1 MKGLS
6 FKAILK
12 AIVQTLISIV
22 RGDTLLRMR
31 VDKLF
36 PYILYAFILGWISI
50 WMSLK
55 AESAMHKL
63 ETNKA
68 LIEELKIEY
77 VCKKCELIRLTR
89 ISTVEEK
96 LKKAESEIQAPEKPA
111 FTIER

>member
-1 MKGLS
+1 MKIFS

-12 AIVQTLISIV
+12 AIIELLKSIAK
-22 RGDTLLRMR
+22 GDTLIRMR

-36 PYILYAFILGWISI
+36 PYILYMFILGWFSI
-50 WMSLK
+50 LMSFK

-77 VCKKCELIRLTR
+77 ISKKCQLIRLTR

-96 LKKAESEIQAPEKPA
+96 LKKAKSEIQAPEKPA
-111 FTIER
+111 SIIKR